1 MDYLYFFGL
10 VSGIFYKEIIF
21 RVLSFILII
30 DKLYKK
36 KKKKNTRKWLN
47 GIIVSVKR
55 V

>member
-21 RVLSFILII
+21 RVLSFILI
-30 DKLYKK
+30 DKLYKLYFFFF
-36 KKKKNTRKWLN
+36 TIKWLN
-47 GIIVSVKR
+47 GIIVSVKG